1 MSIGISEDH
10 AALAETARRWAEQVV
25 GAAGRRHG
33 LEDEAGSDG
42 AAATFLRDSGGFR
55 GRSISPVHRR
65 RVRVVQIQI
74 GEQRCNGHRFLFF
87 SLVIQRSAA

>member
-33 LEDEAGSDG
+33 LEDEAPDASLPGPLEHELD
-42 AAATFLRDSGGFR
+42 A
-55 GRSISPVHRR
+55 SI
-65 RVRVVQIQI
+65 RVLPQPAL
-74 GEQRCNGHRFLFF
+74 G
-87 SLVIQRSAA
+87 